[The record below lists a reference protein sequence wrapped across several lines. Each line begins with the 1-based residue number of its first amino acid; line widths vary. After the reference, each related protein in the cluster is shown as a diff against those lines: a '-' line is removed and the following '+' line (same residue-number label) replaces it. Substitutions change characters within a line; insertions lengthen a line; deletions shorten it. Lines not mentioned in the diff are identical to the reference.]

1 MRRALLALALL
12 AAALAPATAH
22 GQTAATLSLTL
33 SSAETTFG
41 ESLTATG
48 ILTPAVP
55 GEQIAIELG
64 EANVW
69 IEVGRATVDASGGF
83 TSQVEV
89 KRGGFLRARALTSG
103 VVSEQAVLSVRP
115 LIRIVSATAKALVG
129 GRVTARVR
137 PLSYSGRVSIVVKN
151 RGGVVATASGAVRNG
166 RLRAE
171 VPAPGPGRFTV
182 VLAFPAADGLV
193 ATLVARRMQ
202 AAART
207 LTVGASGADV
217 RAVSRRLAQL
227 KFRVPG
233 ISSTYSWALYDAVIA
248 FQKAYRLPRTGVIG
262 IQTWRLLGR
271 ALPLRPR
278 YRGPAAH
285 IEVDKTRQI
294 LLDVRGGEVV
304 AVIPVSTGATG
315 NTPEG
320 RHQIR
325 WKALATTTW
334 LGPAILYRTLTFYG
348 NSFAIHGFPS
358 VPAYPASHGCVRIPI
373 WTADWLYNRSSVGET
388 VYVYR

>member
-1 MRRALLALALL
+1 MRRALLVLALL
-12 AAALAPATAH
+12 AALAPVTAH
-22 GQTAATLSLTL
+22 GQTAATLSVGL
-33 SSAETTFG
+33 SSVETTFG
-41 ESLTATG
+41 ETLTATG
-48 ILTPAVP
+48 VLTPATL
-55 GEQIAIELG
+55 GEQIVVEVG
-64 EANVW
+64 EADVW
-69 IEVGRATVDASGGF
+69 TEVGRATVDSAGIYTVQLEAKQGGF
-83 TSQVEV
+83 V
-89 KRGGFLRARALTSG
+89 RARALTSG
-103 VVSEQAVLSVRP
+103 AVSEPVILAVRP
-115 LIRIVSATAKALVG
+115 AVRIVSATAKALVG

-137 PLSYSGRVSIVVKN
+137 PLSYSGRVSIVVKSK
-151 RGGVVATASGAVRNG
+151 GGVVATASGHVRNG

-193 ATLVARRMQ
+193 STLVARRMQ
-202 AAART
+202 AGART
-207 LTVGASGADV
+207 LTVGAIGADV
-217 RAVSRRLAQL
+217 RAVSRKLAQL

-233 ISSTYSWALYDAVIA
+233 VSATYSWALYDAVIA
-248 FQKAYRLPRTGVIG
+248 FQKAYRLPRSGVIG
-262 IQTWRLLGR
+262 IQTWRMLAR
-271 ALPLRPR
+271 AQPLRPR

-294 LLDVRGGEVV
+294 LLEVRNGQVS

-320 RHQIR
+320 RHHIR

-334 LGPAILYRTLTFYG
+334 LGPAILYRTMTFYG

-373 WTADWLYNRSSVGET
+373 WVADWLYNRSPVGET